1 MTRRVL
7 IGLGELLDRLSI
19 DLIKQVADP
28 AHATGYGEEIAAITA
43 DLDRLPA
50 LRGTALSGR
59 LVRLLAALAQ
69 INLHI
74 WQAKDEMRAHAD
86 RFADAVTLAHR
97 LNGIRNQLKVA
108 LQSELDGSGGSG
120 LPTNT
125 VREDFD
131 GWVFSILDRPASMPA
146 SPPHGEA
153 RAVNFTLADLIDR
166 ITISQIKE
174 TLFSKERSAM
184 FTRDL
189 AEVAA
194 DMDTLLADK
203 PVGMDGRLIR
213 LIMLMAQC
221 NLHVWT
227 GKDRMDREPDSYV
240 ALLARAQD
248 LNGLRNHA
256 RNRLMDAFGEMGAAA
271 RRSTFLDEE
280 GEQWYSP
287 IIRAS

>member
-19 DLIKQVADP
+19 DLIKQVADS
-28 AHATGYGEEIAAITA
+28 AHAAGYGEEIAAITA

-74 WQAKDEMRAHAD
+74 WQAKDEMRAHPD

-131 GWVFSILDRPASMPA
+131 GWVFSILEAPLPVMP
-146 SPPHGEA
+146 PPSGEA
-153 RAVNFTLADLIDR
+153 RAVHFTLADLIDR

-174 TLFSKERSAM
+174 TLFSKERAAM

-194 DMDTLLADK
+194 DMDALLADR

-256 RNRLMDAFGEMGAAA
+256 RNRLMDVFGEMGPAA